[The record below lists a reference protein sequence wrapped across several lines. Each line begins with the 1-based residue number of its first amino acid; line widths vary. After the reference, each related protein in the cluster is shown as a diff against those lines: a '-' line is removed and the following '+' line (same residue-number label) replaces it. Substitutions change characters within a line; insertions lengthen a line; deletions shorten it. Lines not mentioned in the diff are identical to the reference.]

1 MTARRL
7 ASAALLAV
15 VAATAVLPR
24 LPAAGAEDGPAAA
37 PSSSAGIQWFATWT
51 GGTAEAK
58 RTGRPILLVS
68 AAPHCHG
75 ISGLW

>member
-1 MTARRL
+1 MSPKSLAGTLTLALATA
-7 ASAALLAV
+7 AAAIPGARAEEMP
-15 VAATAVLPR
+15 AATA
-24 LPAAGAEDGPAAA
+24 
-37 PSSSAGIQWFATWT
+37 AGIQWFSTWI